1 MPAIHGLNHPLAQ
14 DKITRLRDR
23 DTSVTD
29 FRRLVKELAIMLAIE
44 CTRDLPCVDYTVQTP
59 LREAVGKRIAPTP
72 VLVPVLRAGLGM
84 VEGMLQVITEA
95 EIGHI
100 GLYRDHDTLTPVEY
114 YINTPKGLSERRV
127 IVLDPMLA
135 TGGSAAAAV
144 DAIKARGARDV
155 CLAAIIAAPEGIAK
169 MQRLHP
175 DVAIYA
181 VAVDERLDEHGYILP
196 GLGDAGDRI
205 FGTL

>member
-1 MPAIHGLNHPLAQ
+1 MSLLQRVQHPLAQ
-14 DKITRLRDR
+14 TKISRLRDEAT
-23 DTSVTD
+23 DVTT
-29 FRRLVKELAIMLAIE
+29 FRRLVYELSILLAVE
-44 CTRDLPCVDYTVQTP
+44 CTRDLPVIEQVVQTP
-59 LREAVGKRIAPTP
+59 LTLAKGSRLVANP

-84 VEGMLQVITEA
+84 VDGMLQVIPEA

-100 GLYRDHDTLTPVEY
+100 GMYRDHETLQPVEY
-114 YINTPKGLSERRV
+114 YINTPAGLSGRRV

-144 DAIKARGARDV
+144 EAIKQRGADHV
-155 CLAAIIAAPEGIAK
+155 SLAAIIAAPEGVAK

-175 DVAIYA
+175 DVTIYA
-181 VAVDERLDEHGYILP
+181 ISVDERLDENGYILP

>member
-1 MPAIHGLNHPLAQ
+1 MPAIHCLDHPLAK

-23 DTSVTD
+23 ETSVAD

-44 CTRDLPCVDYTVQTP
+44 CTRDLPSVDYTVLTP
-59 LREAVGKRIAPTP
+59 LREARGLRVSPAP

-84 VEGMLQVITEA
+84 VDGMLQVITEA

-100 GLYRDHDTLTPVEY
+100 GMYRDHDTLTPVEY
-114 YINTPKGLSERRV
+114 YINTPKGLSDRRV

-144 DAIKARGARDV
+144 QAIKERGANDV
-155 CLAAIIAAPEGIAK
+155 CLAAIIAAPEGIEK
-169 MQRLHP
+169 MRALHP
-175 DVAIYA
+175 DVSIYA

>member
-1 MPAIHGLNHPLAQ
+1 LPEIHCIDHPLAQ
-14 DKITRLRDR
+14 DKITRLRDQ

-29 FRRLVKELAIMLAIE
+29 FRRLVRELAIMLAIE
-44 CTRDLPCVDYTVQTP
+44 CTRDLPSVDYTVHTP
-59 LREAVGKRIAPTP
+59 LREARGRRVEPAP

-95 EIGHI
+95 KIGHI
-100 GLYRDHDTLTPVEY
+100 GMYRDHETLMPVEY
-114 YINTPKGLSERRV
+114 YINTPKGLSDRRV

-144 DAIKARGARDV
+144 AAIKARGASDI

-169 MQRLHP
+169 MRALHP
-175 DVAIYA
+175 DVPLYA
-181 VAVDERLDEHGYILP
+181 VAVDERLDEHGYIIP

>member
-1 MPAIHGLNHPLAQ
+1 LSLLQRVQHPLAQ
-14 DKITRLRDR
+14 TKISRLRDEAT
-23 DTSVTD
+23 DVTT
-29 FRRLVKELAIMLAIE
+29 FRRLVYELSILLAVE
-44 CTRDLPCVDYTVQTP
+44 CTRDLPVMEQVVQTP
-59 LREAVGKRIAPTP
+59 LTLAKGSRLVANP

-84 VEGMLQVITEA
+84 VDGMLQVIPEA

-100 GLYRDHDTLTPVEY
+100 GMYRDHETLQPVEY
-114 YINTPKGLSERRV
+114 YINTPAGLSGRHV

-144 DAIKARGARDV
+144 PGIKQSGPEPVSLGAN
-155 CLAAIIAAPEGIAK
+155 IATPEGIEK
-169 MQRLHP
+169 MQTLHP
-175 DVAIYA
+175 DVTIYA
-181 VAVDERLDEHGYILP
+181 ISVDERLDENGYILP